1 MKMLLA
7 SVFAV
12 GLVAAAVPASA
23 ANAGVGFAGV
33 NTAPQVQHDSNI
45 QDARWHHRH
54 RTRYCRRW
62 GWHHRCHGWGWRW

>member
-23 ANAGVGFAGV
+23 ANAGGGFAGV

-54 RTRYCRRW
+54 RTR
-62 GWHHRCHGWGWRW
+62 